1 MSDFWQNIE
10 IAKEIPERAKV
21 VVLIEKAEE
30 LLSQLSFEQQL
41 RIAGTA
47 MAEMAE
53 IYQSKSETLL
63 EDWQQKYNPTEP
75 DFNEELLAGL
85 VRQSMSLDL
94 SELLE
99 TSERRQRLTS
109 TIPEIESVAGEVD
122 KQKLLEVLDQEQ
134 IKQQIWQTSYEENVT
149 AWCDQISLWFSEHLA
164 AECSLIELVE
174 GTGLSLG
181 QVWLSLLLGGFK
193 LKRNSGEFYDPSSI
207 LIMVE

>member
-10 IAKEIPERAKV
+10 AAKEVPEQAQV
-21 VVLIEKAEE
+21 SVLVKQAEE

-47 MAEMAE
+47 ITEIAE

-99 TSERRQRLTS
+99 LSRRQRVTP
-109 TIPEIESVAGEVD
+109 TNPEIDSVAGEVD

-134 IKQQIWQTSYEENVT
+134 IKQQIWQTSYDENVT
-149 AWCDQISLWFSEHLA
+149 AWCEQISLWFSEHLA
-164 AECSLIELVE
+164 AECSLIQLVE

-207 LIMVE
+207 SIMVE

>member
-47 MAEMAE
+47 MAEIAE

-99 TSERRQRLTS
+99 LSRRQRVTP
-109 TIPEIESVAGEVD
+109 TNPEIESVAGEVD

-181 QVWLSLLLGGFK
+181 KVWLSLLLGGFK